1 MKVRQFQKVSVHTE
15 NALTLIELLVVI
27 AVVAIISSLLLPTLA
42 RAKAKGHTIICAN
55 NAKQLQ
61 MAWMLYALDN
71 DDQLAY
77 NLGSTEILQLRK
89 RGIQVNWANSLL
101 NWELDPDNTNVLL
114 NTEAALGNL
123 VGHHERIFRCPSD
136 RVVSAIQ
143 KQAGW
148 FHRSRTYSMN
158 AMVGDAGEFTTNG
171 TNINNPSY
179 RQFLKLSEFRSIHQI
194 FVFIEE
200 HPDSINDGYFVNK
213 GKQREWTDLPA
224 SFHNGGANLSFVDG
238 HVETRR
244 WLVPS
249 TRVPARPDVAGL
261 PFHLGD
267 DEEADFYWLMR
278 RTSSYDHPED

>member
-1 MKVRQFQKVSVHTE
+1 MRQFQKVSVHTE

-123 VGHHERIFRCPSD
+123 VGHHERIFRCRTPPG
-136 RVVSAIQ
+136 RVVVNVVL
-143 KQAGW
+143 
-148 FHRSRTYSMN
+148 SR
-158 AMVGDAGEFTTNG
+158 
-171 TNINNPSY
+171 
-179 RQFLKLSEFRSIHQI
+179 
-194 FVFIEE
+194 
-200 HPDSINDGYFVNK
+200 
-213 GKQREWTDLPA
+213 
-224 SFHNGGANLSFVDG
+224 
-238 HVETRR
+238 
-244 WLVPS
+244 
-249 TRVPARPDVAGL
+249 
-261 PFHLGD
+261 
-267 DEEADFYWLMR
+267 
-278 RTSSYDHPED
+278 